1 METIVVSNT
10 VGWVWEHR
18 STAGVVVEF
27 FEGFFGL
34 SGGMVKGR
42 TVKSIYTAYRAGT
55 ANHVEVDLSRSAG
68 WEVVGCITTMHYDNP
83 KANRVVF
90 SPKIVN
96 TGFRNEFVGTP
107 HRLGIRAD
115 ATHVRE
121 WPIGML

>member
-1 METIVVSNT
+1 MEVVISNT
-10 VGWVWEHR
+10 VAWVWEHPKCG
-18 STAGVVVEF
+18 GVVVEF
-27 FEGFFGL
+27 FEGFFGML
-34 SGGMVKGR
+34 GGVVKGR
-42 TVKSIYTAYRAGT
+42 TVKSTYMAYRRGAV
-55 ANHVEVDLSRSAG
+55 NYVEVDLSRSGG

-121 WPIGML
+121 WPIAML